1 MWAVPYIPCRRI
13 WISSLTQAH
22 RSLTENSNN
31 AQWQE
36 RCKWDRGQAA
46 LFERPALSRDY
57 HPSSVAVY
65 GRIRVLK
72 KRYFEEKMRFQLRK
86 IAIQWSV
93 AGALLLSPL
102 QIAAVFAPQASAKPS
117 SQPSASQVSA
127 PPAAN
132 SDSSQE
138 DLNSLSIADSKLK
151 ADKPVLG
158 EKDEAPRFTRELL
171 QVQWRRGD
179 AIDLYVIKPKGVEKP
194 AAILYLYSYP
204 TETDRFKDD
213 AYCER
218 VTSGGFA
225 AIGFV
230 SALTGHRYHSRP
242 MKEWFVSQ
250 LQESLVTSVHDVQ
263 MVLNYLAA
271 RGDVDMNR
279 IGMFG
284 AGSGGSIAILAA
296 ATDSRIKAID
306 LLDPW
311 ADWPDWMAGSSL
323 IPENERPSYLKP
335 EFLKKIALFDPVQ
348 WLPKLTSER
357 MRIMNVMDDNVTPKI
372 CRQRLESA
380 AGPSVQVVH
389 YDDTR
394 ALFGA
399 STGGRIFQWIKQ
411 QLPAS
416 TPKANGEKL

>member
-1 MWAVPYIPCRRI
+1 M
-13 WISSLTQAH
+13 H
-22 RSLTENSNN
+22 
-31 AQWQE
+31 
-36 RCKWDRGQAA
+36 
-46 LFERPALSRDY
+46 
-57 HPSSVAVY
+57 
-65 GRIRVLK
+65 
-72 KRYFEEKMRFQLRK
+72 FQPRK
-86 IAIQWSV
+86 SAIYCV
-93 AGALLLSPL
+93 ITAALLLCPL
-102 QIAAVFAPQASAKPS
+102 RLENGFAQQASAKPPE
-117 SQPSASQVSA
+117 QPSLSQSSGRLN
-127 PPAAN
+127 PN

-138 DLNSLSIADSKLK
+138 DLNSLSIADSKLR

-158 EKDEAPRFTRELL
+158 EKDETARFTRELL

-179 AIDLYVIKPKGVEKP
+179 AIDLYIIEPKGVEKP
-194 AAILYLYSYP
+194 PAIFYLYSYP

-213 AYCER
+213 AYCDR

-271 RGDVDMNR
+271 RGDVDMSR

-284 AGSGGSIAILAA
+284 AGSGGAIAILAA

-311 ADWPDWMAGSSL
+311 ADWPDWMAGSLL
-323 IPENERPSYLKP
+323 IPENERPNYQKP
-335 EFLKKIALFDPVQ
+335 EFLKAIAPLDPVQ
-348 WLPKLTSER
+348 WLPKLKSQHV
-357 MRIMNVMDDNVTPKI
+357 RILHVMDDTDTPKI
-372 CRQRLESA
+372 CKQRLESA
-380 AGPSVQVVH
+380 VGPSVQVVH
-389 YDDTR
+389 YVDTH

-399 STGGRIFQWIKQ
+399 SSGGRLFQWIKQ
-411 QLPAS
+411 QLPAVS
-416 TPKANGEKL
+416 APNVSGEKL

>member
-1 MWAVPYIPCRRI
+1 
-13 WISSLTQAH
+13 
-22 RSLTENSNN
+22 
-31 AQWQE
+31 
-36 RCKWDRGQAA
+36 
-46 LFERPALSRDY
+46 
-57 HPSSVAVY
+57 
-65 GRIRVLK
+65 
-72 KRYFEEKMRFQLRK
+72 MRFQLCVIR
-86 IAIQWSV
+86 WFV
-93 AGALLLSPL
+93 AGALLFSPL
-102 QIAAVFAPQASAKPS
+102 HFVVCFAQQVPAELSSRASS
-117 SQPSASQVSA
+117 SQVPA
-127 PPAAN
+127 PPTAS

-138 DLNSLSIADSKLK
+138 NLNSLSIADSKLRV
-151 ADKPVLG
+151 DKPVLG
-158 EKDEAPRFTRELL
+158 EKDEEGRFTRELL
-171 QVQWRRGD
+171 QVKWRKGD

-194 AAILYLYSYP
+194 PAILYLYGYP

-230 SALTGHRYHSRP
+230 SALTGHRYHDRP

-263 MVLNYLAA
+263 MVLDYLAT

-284 AGSGGSIAILAA
+284 AGSGGTIAILSA
-296 ATDSRIKAID
+296 ATDPRIKAID

-311 ADWPDWMAGSSL
+311 ADWPDWMAASSL
-323 IPENERPSYLKP
+323 IPENERPNYLKP
-335 EFLKKIALFDPVQ
+335 QFLKTVAPYDPVQ
-348 WLPKLTSER
+348 WLPKLKLQHV
-357 MRIMNVMDDNVTPKI
+357 RIQHVMDDTETPKI
-372 CRQRLESA
+372 SKQRLESA
-380 AGPSVQVVH
+380 AGPSVKIVH

-399 STGGRIFQWIKQ
+399 SSAGRLFQWIKQ

-416 TPKANGEKL
+416 APKTSGEKL